1 MISTCLQALGD
12 NWEGIRTTASY
23 SHLLPMGILLAMG
36 IYILVK
42 DRKILNFSFF
52 IFIFY
57 LSVWLFGDWITWNSD
72 NYYLVNAFWSL
83 LDYFDICMFLAALYF
98 FTVFINGRDISNKY
112 KLVLT
117 IFTLIPLY
125 LVLSGQS
132 ILGFY
137 QTICESIE
145 NEYLTYYRFLV
156 EIVTIISIAIIAI
169 IEYRKKLFVVDRKS
183 FIIVTVAMLGFLTTF
198 SLTGYLSSV
207 TEIYEIQLYGMFAL
221 PVFIVFMVFAINRYD
236 VFELKYFNQMM
247 LAWILVPL
255 VASEYFF
262 LNGITDSILNT
273 FTLVISGFIVYILG
287 KNIKKENSDRIKIE
301 KLNRDLTTAN
311 SQLEEKDAQKTE
323 FISLASHQLRGPL
336 TSIKGFASMM
346 LEGDFGELSKS
357 IKEGIETIF
366 KSSQSLVVLVGDYL
380 DVSRMDQGRMKYD
393 FTDFDLRK
401 TAEQVVNEMKPN
413 IKISGLELKTEID
426 EVSDL
431 FVHGDEG
438 KIKQVISN
446 LIDNSI
452 KYTPKGW
459 IDLIIKR
466 DDRDKIIVMIKD
478 SGVGI
483 DKAVIPKLFDRF
495 SRAPDAS
502 KTNISGTGLGLY
514 VAKKMME
521 AHRGRI
527 WAESPGKEQGSTF
540 IIEIDALHK
549 DKTEMNKKIEAKIA
563 EVDMELGE

>member
-1 MISTCLQALGD
+1 MEIINTCFATTD
-12 NWEGIRTTASY
+12 SYRTIASY
-23 SHLLPMGILLAMG
+23 SHLLPIGILLAMG
-36 IYILVK
+36 IYILIK
-42 DRKILNFSFF
+42 DRKILNLSFF
-52 IFIFY
+52 IFVVYI
-57 LSVWLFGDWITWNSD
+57 SIWLFGDWVTWVTD
-72 NYYLVNAFWSL
+72 NYFFVNTFWST
-83 LDYFDICMFLAALYF
+83 LDYFEICMFIGALYF
-98 FTVFINGRDISNKY
+98 YVVFINGRDISNKY

-117 IFTLIPLY
+117 ALTLYPLY
-125 LVLSGQS
+125 LTLTGQS
-132 ILGFY
+132 IFGFDHT
-137 QTICESIE
+137 QCESIE
-145 NEYLTYYRFLV
+145 NEYLTYYRFIV
-156 EIVTIISIAIIAI
+156 EIFIILTIVIVAFV
-169 IEYRKKLFVVDRKS
+169 EYRKKLFVVDRKS
-183 FIIVTVAMLGFLTTF
+183 FLIVTMAMLGFLSTF

-207 TEIYEIQLYGMFAL
+207 TFIYEIQLYGMFAL

-287 KNIKKENSDRIKIE
+287 KNIKKENADRIKIE
-301 KLNRDLTTAN
+301 KLNRDLTSAN